1 MRRYCLVLVATLSL
15 GVVGACS
22 TATPETTRD
31 EHIARGDKPVVKLV
45 PIPTASAPKRQ
56 PGRLKGKIALDDA
69 FWEPLSEEEL
79 ELWGMK

>member
-1 MRRYCLVLVATLSL
+1 MDQPITIHAAKTRFSELVRRAEA
-15 GVVGACS
+15 G
-22 TATPETTRD
+22 E
-31 EHIARGDKPVVKLV
+31 EIIIARGDKPVAKLV
-45 PIPTASAPKRQ
+45 PIPTANAPRRQ